1 MDARRLSFYALVGAA
16 LCAAA
21 GCVHEHP
28 AGVGAD
34 SVYRDT
40 VRVAKLRTEAG
51 WSIDEKEALDSIPP
65 VMESVCRAT
74 PAARAEALSWL
85 DHRIEELGGD
95 PREVWLA
102 NDKKLSKVED
112 LLLATRT
119 RTLLANALSLA
130 PHCPFYLEPRE
141 DFRGVHT
148 DNRQF
153 VLYAEGGGRFV
164 VSNLGSRLSVG
175 GVTGARIFAG
185 YGVNHDL
192 TLLAGIEGSA
202 SAQFD
207 RGDKTIINN
216 QPRVVTS
223 FGLPIIIRNTGLA
236 TVLDVEVAP
245 TLVYT
250 EVDAAFAPGL
260 RLGLGYGAATTR
272 VRGFMPLFSGFVS
285 VEASVRPDGSKL
297 FLVSAGGRGGIDWAP
312 FQ

>member
-1 MDARRLSFYALVGAA
+1 MDPRRLLLTG
-16 LCAAA
+16 LAAA
-21 GCVHEHP
+21 TALAGSGCVHEHP
-28 AGVGAD
+28 AGIGAD

-51 WSIDEKEALDSIPP
+51 WSIDEKEAQDSIPA

-74 PAARAEALSWL
+74 PEARSEALAWL
-85 DHRIEELGGD
+85 DQRIEALGGD
-95 PREVWLA
+95 PRAVWLA
-102 NDKKLSKVED
+102 EGKKLGKVED

-119 RTLLANALSLA
+119 RTLLANALTLA

-192 TLLAGIEGSA
+192 TLLLGVEGSA

-223 FGLPIIIRNTGLA
+223 FGLPIIVRNTGLA
-236 TVLDVEVAP
+236 TILDVEVAP

-250 EVDAAFAPGL
+250 EVDDGFAPGL

-272 VRGFMPLFSGFVS
+272 VRGFMPLFSGFLS
-285 VEASVRPDGSKL
+285 VEASVRPDGTKL
-297 FLVSAGGRGGIDWAP
+297 FLVSAGGRGGIDWTP